1 MFFSIPMKGSG
12 DFTINKIEDLATSLP
27 KVFKL
32 PPHTRRR
39 HLLSSSNVQLSSSI
53 EVSEIEDED
62 EDALT
67 SAPEAKRRVTVSQTL
82 KIQGLTREEALTKV
96 SQFEKAIA
104 KLTNVSATDVIITII
119 EYEDGKGRMRLLSG
133 SAGKTLVVVYQIRTD
148 ETKSKAILSVID
160 GGGFLNSLVVEI
172 AQIYGKDTKDL
183 ALTSEKAITE
193 RYEKDESAKTKLV
206 TVPSISGGIL
216 VIVLIAALVVT
227 GLSCCAFMCNFAANK
242 KTERAQG
249 RVHKS
254 PNKIADIELVD
265 IGNETFEFTKENP
278 LHASKTT
285 LQQKR
290 SMNDMSK
297 HLGEPGSTW
306 TKENPL
312 HTSKTTLHQK
322 RSMNDMSKHLGYYDN
337 PLNSKNVKTGKW
349 KG

>member
-1 MFFSIPMKGSG
+1 M
-12 DFTINKIEDLATSLP
+12 
-27 KVFKL
+27 
-32 PPHTRRR
+32 
-39 HLLSSSNVQLSSSI
+39 
-53 EVSEIEDED
+53 
-62 EDALT
+62 
-67 SAPEAKRRVTVSQTL
+67 
-82 KIQGLTREEALTKV
+82 
-96 SQFEKAIA
+96 
-104 KLTNVSATDVIITII
+104 
-119 EYEDGKGRMRLLSG
+119 
-133 SAGKTLVVVYQIRTD
+133 
-148 ETKSKAILSVID
+148 SVID